1 MSVPRT
7 GLGKGPEY
15 SGIGRREVN
24 PIALIFTAYLVQTQ
38 MRKPGA
44 APCPVEGDME
54 AVGAV
59 LALTSR
65 CHAPD
70 FP

>member
-1 MSVPRT
+1 MSVPRA
-7 GLGKGPEY
+7 GLGEGPEY

-44 APCPVEGDME
+44 APCPVEGEM
-54 AVGAV
+54 
-59 LALTSR
+59 
-65 CHAPD
+65 
-70 FP
+70 